1 MMIPRV
7 FGKLCFVDIFR
18 IVNALYFDSCFGG
31 CLASKVTKLSEHLKM
46 HGSSICLGRLKEL
59 VTPHQQFG
67 ARICTGLPP
76 DKQL

>member
-1 MMIPRV
+1 MFLENYV
-7 FGKLCFVDIFR
+7 FDTYLGLSMLCILTHAFED
-18 IVNALYFDSCFGG
+18 DWHQ
-31 CLASKVTKLSEHLKM
+31 KVTKLSEHLKM
-46 HGSSICLGRLKEL
+46 HGSSICFGQLKEL